1 MKKIIYFLSILLIHN
16 LSFSQIQLDNTLVS
30 EREVATNL
38 DVPWDM
44 TYSNDGWIWFTEL
57 SGRISRVNPDTDV
70 LELIYTV
77 PDVEVFGFSAGMH
90 SIVLH
95 PDFPAMPYVFVH
107 YTNTTTTSKLVRYT
121 YGIDSNTLSS
131 PLTIIDNIPGG
142 VSHNGSR
149 MMILNDKL
157 IISIGDGFADPNDA
171 QDLNNLNGNMLRL
184 NLDGSIPVDNPISN
198 SYIWSFGH
206 RNAQGLC
213 VGNGKIYS
221 SEHGTS
227 IDDEINIIEENRNY
241 GWPDVEGYC
250 NLPSET
256 AFCTSENVKEPIW
269 TWTPAIAPCGMD
281 FFDHPSIPEWQNSLL
296 LAVLKDRKL
305 IQLKLSVDGNSII
318 EENSYLVNT
327 LGRIRDVLVIP
338 DGRIFI
344 CTTNRDFAG
353 SPSPD
358 DDKIIELRNEDF
370 LSVDDFNADTFKLY
384 PNPSNGVF
392 TIEVD
397 GNHNLDTKLEL
408 FSVNGNSVLKQD
420 IQNNSTQIN
429 AKGLSPGLYFLKVNN
444 SNTSSFKKIIIK

>member
-1 MKKIIYFLSILLIHN
+1 MKKIIYFLGIIFTCYSG
-16 LSFSQIQLDNTLVS
+16 FAQIQLDNTLIS
-30 EREVATNL
+30 EREIATNL

-44 TYSNDGWIWFTEL
+44 VYSNDGWIWFTEL
-57 SGRISRVNPDTDV
+57 SGRISRVNPDTDIQ
-70 LELIYTV
+70 ELIYTV
-77 PDVEVFGFSAGMH
+77 PDVQVFGFSAGMH

-95 PDFPAMPYVFVH
+95 PDFPTTPYLYVH

-131 PLTIIDNIPGG
+131 PLTLIDNIPGG

-149 MMILNDKL
+149 MLILNDKL
-157 IISIGDGFADPNDA
+157 IISIGDGYANPNDA
-171 QDLNNLNGNMLRL
+171 QDLNNLNGNFLRL
-184 NLDGSIPVDNPISN
+184 NLDGSIPSDNPISN

-213 VGNGKIYS
+213 YGNGKLYS

-250 NLPSET
+250 NLSSEM
-256 AFCTSENVKEPIW
+256 AFCASENVREPIW

-281 FFDHPSIPEWQNSLL
+281 FYDHPSIPEWENSLL

-305 IQLKLSVDGNSII
+305 IQLKLSVDGNSVI
-318 EENSYLVNT
+318 EENSYLVNAH
-327 LGRIRDVLVIP
+327 GRIRDVLVIP

-353 SPSPD
+353 SPSTD

-370 LSVDDFNADTFKLY
+370 LSVSDFNSETFKLY

-392 TIEVD
+392 TIEINEVQ
-397 GNHNLDTKLEL
+397 NYESELEIYAMNGV
-408 FSVNGNSVLKQD
+408 SVFQQKINSS
-420 IQNNSTQIN
+420 STQIN
-429 AKGLSPGLYFLKVNN
+429 TKSLSPGLYFLKLSN
-444 SNTSSFKKIIIK
+444 SNASSFQKIIIK